1 MGTISLQNLKP
12 GMVLAADIVENH
24 GQVLLTAGST
34 INEKHINIFKT
45 WGIPEADI
53 EGIDEEEITISE
65 ALELDPELLK
75 AAQHRADELFLFN
88 NVKYPATRKLVQMY
102 IKSEVARLAEEAA
115 TS

>member
-34 INEKHINIFKT
+34 INEKHIHIFKT

-53 EGIDEEEITISE
+53 ENVDEEEIALAD
-65 ALELDPELLK
+65 ALELDPELLQI
-75 AAQHRADELFLFN
+75 AQQRADERFRFN
-88 NVKYPATRKLVQMY
+88 DVDFPATKKLMQMF
-102 IKSEVARLAEEAA
+102 IKSEVARLAEQA
-115 TS
+115 SNS